1 MNKIVIINE
10 LNKLNL
16 IYGEYSILGS
26 SSLVLR
32 NIKENANDIDL
43 QITIKAY
50 NDLKKRLPIKV
61 ISNKKGIIL
70 DENVSIEY
78 SVVSKKEIVI
88 QYFDGFPLQNI
99 FNLLENKKK
108 RGLPKD
114 ILDVELISEY
124 LEKEDFELLDLYD
137 KYKNKTNSQV
147 VRSKKNKMIFPENR
161 FIKIVVIFIENTEN
175 MFLFQ
180 KTSRDRGNIWATTGG
195 HVKAGVTSI
204 ETIKSEVFEELGLEI
219 NQEDFI
225 FVNTLKIG
233 QSFQDIYYIKKDMDI
248 QKLNI
253 QVEEVSSVR
262 WLSLIEITKLI
273 ENKQIRQTN
282 IPLFL
287 NLLDTLILK

>member
-78 SVVSKKEIVI
+78 SVVSKKEIAI

-108 RGLPKD
+108 RSLSKD
-114 ILDVELISEY
+114 IFDVKLISEY
-124 LEKEDFELLDLYD
+124 LDKEDFELLDLYD

-147 VRSKKNKMIFPENR
+147 VRSKKNKMIFPEDK
-161 FIKIVVIFIENTEN
+161 FIKIVIVFIENTEN

-180 KTSRDRGNIWATTGG
+180 KTSTDRGNIWATTGG
-195 HVKAGVTSI
+195 HVKAGATSI
-204 ETIKSEVFEELGLEI
+204 KTIKSEVFEELGLEI

-233 QSFQDIYYIKKDMDI
+233 QSFQDIYYLKKDIDI
-248 QKLNI
+248 QKLNL

-262 WLSLIEITKLI
+262 WFSLIEITKLI
-273 ENKQIRQTN
+273 ENNQIRQTN

-287 NLLDTLILK
+287 NLLDTLSLK